1 MKNPKQKAKELLDK
15 MNNQIITI
23 EEWGKS
29 STYAKND
36 LKRKVLIAVDELI
49 NCTPS
54 VDIYP
59 FNFQK
64 IQPKVKEYWKEVKQE
79 IELL

>member
-1 MKNPKQKAKELLDK
+1 MTPKEKGAELFFKMFNNGVSFLEAKK
-15 MNNQIITI
+15 CT
-23 EEWGKS
+23 
-29 STYAKND
+29 
-36 LKRKVLIAVDELI
+36 LIAIDELI

-64 IQPKVKEYWKEVKQE
+64 IQPKVREYWKEVKQA